1 MVSWIPSTPI
11 TLTNQFTIRLTP
23 DNYIYWRTQVVPI
36 LRSNLIYGFVDGS
49 LPCPSDQVSNPAAG
63 TDGAAATITNPEF
76 SAWHQQDQSILSAIV
91 SCLSE
96 GVIGMVVLATTSQEA
111 WEILE
116 GSFATQSTARV
127 MQIRGA
133 LGKVKKL
140 DSLLPLISSTRSKP
154 SLISCHRSAN
164 HSV

>member
-1 MVSWIPSTPI
+1 MSRSAAMVSWIPSTPI

-49 LPCPSDQVSNPAAG
+49 LPCPSDQVSNPAVG

-96 GVIGMVVLATTSQEA
+96 GVIGMVVLATTSQEV

-133 LGKVKKL
+133 LGTTTKTACSGITLEALMICLYKFVK
-140 DSLLPLISSTRSKP
+140 
-154 SLISCHRSAN
+154 
-164 HSV
+164 